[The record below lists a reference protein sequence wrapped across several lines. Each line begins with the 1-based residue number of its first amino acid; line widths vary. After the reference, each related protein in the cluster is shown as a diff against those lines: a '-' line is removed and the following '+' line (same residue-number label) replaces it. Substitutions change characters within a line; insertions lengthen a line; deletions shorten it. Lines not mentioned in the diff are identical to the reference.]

1 MRNYNKINRILLKKV
16 RLTDMILEQEN
27 RIFCFQ
33 NLLDSRKKEVFKG
46 QLSIDRKKLEDM
58 KRVKRRLERSF
69 DSILNKYLEE
79 LK

>member
-33 NLLDSRKKEVFKG
+33 NLLDSREKEVFRG